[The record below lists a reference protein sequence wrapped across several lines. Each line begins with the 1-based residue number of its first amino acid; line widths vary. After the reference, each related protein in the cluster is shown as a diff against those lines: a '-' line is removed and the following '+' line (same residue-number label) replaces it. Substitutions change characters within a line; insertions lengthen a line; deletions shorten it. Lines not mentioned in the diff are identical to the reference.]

1 MRLTMTFNMP
11 YAKISA
17 NPSKFASDLQ
27 TELVMLTQLPT
38 THVTMVSVV
47 GDGSSVTAVFD
58 AFYDVS
64 FLRTYAEATTFAM
77 NAQVSP
83 SLLGRSAFN
92 AQYAPVAMCFAEIR
106 LRMAG
111 EYCLWHIQ
119 FSSERGTATSALQHW
134 SCSLDE

>member
-1 MRLTMTFNMP
+1 
-11 YAKISA
+11 
-17 NPSKFASDLQ
+17 
-27 TELVMLTQLPT
+27 MLTQLPT